1 MKTSNLI
8 ISLLVISPV
17 TLSAQEQKIEGIV
30 CDDNGNVVEFANVVQ
45 VDSCMHF
52 VTGTTTSPKGTFSLP
67 IQRKKNPGYLITSYV
82 GMSSDTI
89 SLAKT
94 FQQPLHIILKNK
106 STEIGEV
113 VVKGKRSLFK
123 NENDIITANVQNTIL
138 AKAGSLDN
146 LMNQIPFVSGGG
158 GEYNIFGRGG
168 AVVYLNN
175 SKVYDANIL
184 KTINSD
190 RIKKVQVITNPG
202 SRYSSDVKAVIKIFT
217 VDNPDG
223 LGGNAYTSIT
233 KGRKFSNNEGASV
246 VYNSGK
252 WQLTGGIG
260 HANYKTQEYTE
271 DRTSV
276 ISEPNLL
283 YTNNT
288 TLDYDMTFL
297 DGNLGITYQPS
308 TRQTIGFNTR
318 ITKYEHNHTID
329 DAIINH
335 YTDGV
340 NDFHTDGV
348 NKSKNVPIQ
357 WLTNTF
363 YTLSLGKTR
372 LDFTDDILVGTQSRK
387 LFYGEQNDVEVSTK
401 NKSHYLMNSF
411 VADINTPITTKVS
424 LNYGGEFTY
433 SRYKQTFDFDENNI
447 ETEMKNAENKN
458 EQILGAAYA
467 NLNTQIGKF
476 SMNAGL
482 RYEYAS
488 WQYFV
493 GNMKQKSQSRDYNDL
508 FPSLNISYHP
518 NDVSNISLGY
528 RQTVRRPNYGE
539 LNDNIE
545 YQSRYYYVQGNSMLD
560 YSYTNSINMLA
571 SYKNLRLIG
580 SLDFVNDD
588 IAMKRSLLG
597 ESKDIVLSQATNI
610 SNYKRWNVGVN
621 WWQHFGIYTP
631 YLEIGLGGQTFSYT
645 YMDSPYHFNHPYV
658 NFKVHNTFELKNDFS
673 ITLFVDYY
681 GKNYSLFRE
690 VTEQWNTQLSLSKNI
705 KSWFFELSVN
715 NVLCPRSRTST
726 TRCDWI
732 NDASYSNRDNRNVF
746 LLVSYSFNYKQK
758 RHQANTKSNE
768 IRRF

>member
-30 CDDNGNVVEFANVVQ
+30 YDNNGNVVEFANVVQ

-67 IQRKKNPGYLITSYV
+67 IQRKKNTGYLITSYV

-308 TRQTIGFNTR
+308 AQQTIGFNTR

-340 NDFHTDGV
+340 NDFHTDGI

-363 YTLSLGKTR
+363 YTLSLG
-372 LDFTDDILVGTQSRK
+372 
-387 LFYGEQNDVEVSTK
+387 
-401 NKSHYLMNSF
+401 
-411 VADINTPITTKVS
+411 
-424 LNYGGEFTY
+424 
-433 SRYKQTFDFDENNI
+433 
-447 ETEMKNAENKN
+447 
-458 EQILGAAYA
+458 
-467 NLNTQIGKF
+467 
-476 SMNAGL
+476 
-482 RYEYAS
+482 
-488 WQYFV
+488 
-493 GNMKQKSQSRDYNDL
+493 
-508 FPSLNISYHP
+508 
-518 NDVSNISLGY
+518 
-528 RQTVRRPNYGE
+528 
-539 LNDNIE
+539 
-545 YQSRYYYVQGNSMLD
+545 
-560 YSYTNSINMLA
+560 
-571 SYKNLRLIG
+571 
-580 SLDFVNDD
+580 
-588 IAMKRSLLG
+588 
-597 ESKDIVLSQATNI
+597 
-610 SNYKRWNVGVN
+610 
-621 WWQHFGIYTP
+621 
-631 YLEIGLGGQTFSYT
+631 
-645 YMDSPYHFNHPYV
+645 
-658 NFKVHNTFELKNDFS
+658 
-673 ITLFVDYY
+673 
-681 GKNYSLFRE
+681 
-690 VTEQWNTQLSLSKNI
+690 
-705 KSWFFELSVN
+705 
-715 NVLCPRSRTST
+715 
-726 TRCDWI
+726 
-732 NDASYSNRDNRNVF
+732 
-746 LLVSYSFNYKQK
+746 
-758 RHQANTKSNE
+758 
-768 IRRF
+768 

>member
-1 MKTSNLI
+1 
-8 ISLLVISPV
+8 
-17 TLSAQEQKIEGIV
+17 
-30 CDDNGNVVEFANVVQ
+30 
-45 VDSCMHF
+45 
-52 VTGTTTSPKGTFSLP
+52 
-67 IQRKKNPGYLITSYV
+67 
-82 GMSSDTI
+82 
-89 SLAKT
+89 
-94 FQQPLHIILKNK
+94 
-106 STEIGEV
+106 
-113 VVKGKRSLFK
+113 
-123 NENDIITANVQNTIL
+123 
-138 AKAGSLDN
+138 
-146 LMNQIPFVSGGG
+146 
-158 GEYNIFGRGG
+158 
-168 AVVYLNN
+168 
-175 SKVYDANIL
+175 
-184 KTINSD
+184 
-190 RIKKVQVITNPG
+190 
-202 SRYSSDVKAVIKIFT
+202 
-217 VDNPDG
+217 
-223 LGGNAYTSIT
+223 
-233 KGRKFSNNEGASV
+233 

-252 WQLTGGIG
+252 WQFTGGIG

-308 TRQTIGFNTR
+308 AQQTIGFNTR

-340 NDFHTDGV
+340 NDFHTDGI

-545 YQSRYYYVQGNSMLD
+545 YQSRYYYVQGNSKLD

-645 YMDSPYHFNHPYV
+645 YMDTPYHFNHPYV